1 LETGRTGFCAL
12 ANVPGSSYL
21 SARMLLQGSEEG
33 SAGAPAAAEGGVSI
47 ADKLFVRVRK
57 DLLARARATPLST
70 YRIQLHK
77 GFTFQDARAVVPYLA
92 RLGVSDFYASP
103 YLKASPGS
111 THGYDCVD
119 HQQLNPEVGSA
130 EEHAA
135 LCHALRE
142 QGMGQVLDVVPNHMG
157 IERFNALWFEV
168 LENGPSSM
176 YAKYFDIDWA
186 PVKAELRDK
195 VLLPILGDQYGIVLE
210 NGELKLGYRD
220 GAFFIRYY
228 DHLLPLAPR
237 QYANVLR
244 PGLAELETRLGATNP
259 HLIELQSILT
269 AIEHL
274 PSRTETEQAKV
285 IERNREKE
293 VIKRRLT
300 AVVEAS
306 PELAAFVAARVEAC
320 NGTAGNPRSFDTLD
334 ALLAGCSYRLAH
346 WRVAGEEIN
355 YRRFF
360 DINGLAAIR
369 VEDPEVFDEAH
380 ARVLDWLSRGCV
392 TGLRIDHPDG
402 LFDPTAYFLRLQ
414 ERFFLEQARAKFL
427 EEHGESD
434 ARWPAVEQRLV
445 ERWRS
450 EVAEDLGSP
459 LRKALFVVVEKIQG
473 GRERMPEAWA
483 VHGTTGYRFANFVG
497 GVFVQPDA
505 QKQLTETY
513 HRFIGEAT
521 DFEELVYQKKLLI
534 MRTAMASEI
543 NMLAYELNR
552 ISEMHRR
559 TRDFTLNSLRRALV
573 EFIALFPVYRTYVDG
588 WRPELDARDVQYIEW
603 TIARAKERNATT
615 NVSIYDFLRNILLRR
630 YPDHL
635 NERERAAMLRF
646 AMKLQQ
652 VTGPVMAKGLE
663 DTSFYI
669 YNRLVSL
676 NEVGGEPEHFGTR
689 VPDFHQRNRERGEHW
704 PASLLTTST
713 HDTKRSEDVRAR
725 IHVLTELPEEWSR
738 RVEHWG
744 QLNAAHVSKL
754 PGGPAPSRNDE
765 YLFYQT
771 VVGTWPMGGEPLSIP
786 ELEDFQRRVREYMGK
801 AIKEAKVR
809 TSWTNPDADYDT
821 AVARF
826 VDACFDPGRSAAF
839 LEDVRQFKRRI
850 EPAGQLN
857 SLGQLALKLASPGVV
872 DTYQGCELWDLSLV
886 DPDNRRPVDFEL
898 RARLLEALDREAAQD
913 AAGLCERLLADRDD
927 GRIKLYTLAQGL
939 RLRQRQQALFRAGG
953 YHELELE
960 GPRARTAVAFA
971 RKHEEALVITAVPR
985 FTLSALEGEGGL
997 ARAYEGTFVA
1007 LPEAYGGMMFRDVFT
1022 GREVRPERGTT
1033 GGVVLPLSPLLAG
1046 FPVVLLERSKG

>member
-1 LETGRTGFCAL
+1 
-12 ANVPGSSYL
+12 
-21 SARMLLQGSEEG
+21 M
-33 SAGAPAAAEGGVSI
+33 SI
-47 ADKLFVRVRK
+47 ADRLFGRVREA
-57 DLLARARATPLST
+57 LLARARATPLST

-77 GFTFQDARAVVPYLA
+77 GFTFQDAKAVVPYLS
-92 RLGVSDFYASP
+92 RLGVSDLYASP
-103 YLKASPGS
+103 YLKATPGS

-119 HQQLNPEVGSA
+119 HQHLNPEVGSS

-135 LCHALRE
+135 LCGTLRD
-142 QGMGQVLDVVPNHMG
+142 QGLGQVLDVVPNHMG
-157 IERFNALWFEV
+157 IERFNALWFDV
-168 LENGPSSM
+168 LENGPSSL

-186 PVKAELRDK
+186 PVKVELRDK

-210 NGELKLGYRD
+210 RGELKLGYRD
-220 GAFFIRYY
+220 GAFFIHYY

-237 QYANVLR
+237 QYGNVLR
-244 PGLAELETRLGATNP
+244 PGLEELETRLGATSP

-274 PSRTETEQAKV
+274 PARTETERRKV

-293 VIKRRLT
+293 VIKRRLA

-306 PELAAFVAARVEAC
+306 PEVAAFVAARVEAC
-320 NGTAGNPRSFDTLD
+320 NGTPGNARSFDTLD
-334 ALLAGCSYRLAH
+334 GLLAGCSYRLAH

-369 VEDPEVFDEAH
+369 VEDPDVFDEAH
-380 ARVLDWLSRGCV
+380 ARIFDWLSQGYV

-414 ERFFLEQARAKFL
+414 ERFFLEQARALFQQ
-427 EEHGESD
+427 EQSGNQE
-434 ARWPAVEQRLV
+434 RWPAVEQRLK
-445 ERWRS
+445 ERWQT
-450 EVAEDLGSP
+450 EVAEDIGSP
-459 LRKALFVVVEKIQG
+459 LRRALFVVVEKIQG
-473 GRERMPEAWA
+473 GRERIPEAWA
-483 VHGTTGYRFANFVG
+483 VHGTTGYRFANAVG
-497 GVFVQPDA
+497 GVFVQTDA
-505 QKQLTETY
+505 EKQLTDTY
-513 HRFIGEAT
+513 HRFTGYAT

-534 MRTAMASEI
+534 MRTAMSSEL

-552 ISEMHRR
+552 ISEMNRR

-588 WRPELDARDVQYIEW
+588 WRPELDARDVQYVQW

-615 NVSIYDFLRNILLRR
+615 NVSIYDFLQDILLRR
-630 YPDHL
+630 YPEHL
-635 NERERAAMLRF
+635 NEHERASMLRF

-689 VPDFHQRNRERGEHW
+689 VSVFHQRNRERAEHW

-725 IHVLTELPEEWSR
+725 LHVLSELPEEWSQ
-738 RVEHWG
+738 RVEHWA
-744 QLNAAHVSKL
+744 QLNAQHL
-754 PGGPAPSRNDE
+754 TQFPGGPAPSRNDE

-771 VVGTWPMGGEPLSIP
+771 VVGAWPMGESLSGP
-786 ELEDFQRRVREYMGK
+786 ELEDFQRRVREYMAK

-809 TSWTNPDADYDT
+809 TSWTNPNADYDT
-821 AVARF
+821 AMARF
-826 VDACFDPGRSAAF
+826 VDACFDPGKSAAF
-839 LEDVRQFKRRI
+839 LEDVRKFKRRI
-850 EPAGQLN
+850 ELAGQLN
-857 SLGQLALKLASPGVV
+857 SLGQLVLKLGSPGVV

-886 DPDNRRPVDFEL
+886 DPDNRRPVDYHL
-898 RARLLEALDREAAQD
+898 RSRLLEELDQEAAAD
-913 AAGLCERLLADRDD
+913 PAALCARLVANRDD
-927 GRIKLYTLAQGL
+927 GRIKLYTLVQGL
-939 RLRQRQQALFRAGG
+939 RLRQRQAALFRAGG

-960 GPRARTAVAFA
+960 GSRARAAIAFA
-971 RKHEEALVITAVPR
+971 REHQEAFVLVAVPR

-997 ARAYEGTFVA
+997 SGAYEGTFVA

-1022 GREVRPERGTT
+1022 GREVRPERLKT
-1033 GGVVLPLSPLLAG
+1033 GGVGLPLSPLLAT

>member
-1 LETGRTGFCAL
+1 
-12 ANVPGSSYL
+12 
-21 SARMLLQGSEEG
+21 MLRQGLEEG
-33 SAGAPAAAEGGVSI
+33 SNAAPGAAERGAAI
-47 ADKLFVRVRK
+47 AERLYARVREE
-57 DLLARARATPLST
+57 LLARARTTPLST
-70 YRIQLHK
+70 YRVQLHQ
-77 GFTFQDARAVVPYLA
+77 GFNFREAQAVVPYLA

-103 YLKASPGS
+103 YLKATPGS

-119 HQQLNPEVGSA
+119 HQHLNPEVGTA
-130 EEHAA
+130 EEHLA
-135 LCHALRE
+135 LCRALE
-142 QGMGQVLDVVPNHMG
+142 EKGLGHVLDVVPNHMG
-157 IERFNALWFEV
+157 IERFNSLWFDV
-168 LENGPSSM
+168 LENGPSSV
-176 YAKYFDIDWA
+176 YAKYFDIDWK
-186 PVKAELRDK
+186 PVKDELQDK

-220 GAFFIRYY
+220 GAFFIHYY

-237 QYANVLR
+237 QYGNVLR
-244 PGLAELETRLGATNP
+244 PGLQELEARLGESHP

-274 PSRTETEQAKV
+274 PTRTETERPKV
-285 IERNREKE
+285 LERNREKE
-293 VIKRRLT
+293 VIKRRLA

-306 PELAAFVAARVEAC
+306 PEVATFVSACVDSC
-320 NGTAGNPRSFDTLD
+320 NGTPGNPRSFDRLD

-380 ARVLDWLSRGCV
+380 ARIFDWLRQGCV

-414 ERFFLEQARAKFL
+414 ERFFVEQVRARFQ
-427 EEHGESD
+427 EEFGDSD
-434 ARWPAVEQRLV
+434 TRWSVVEQRLL
-445 ERWRS
+445 ELWRT
-450 EVAEDLGSP
+450 EVAEDVASP
-459 LRKALFVVVEKIQG
+459 LRKALYVVVEKIQG
-473 GRERMPEAWA
+473 GRERIPEAWA
-483 VHGTTGYRFANFVG
+483 VHGTTGYRFANSVG
-497 GVFVQPDA
+497 GVFVQAEAEKP
-505 QKQLTETY
+505 LTETY
-513 HRFIGEAT
+513 HRFIGQAP
-521 DFEELVYQKKLLI
+521 DFEELVRQKKLLI
-534 MRTAMASEI
+534 MSTAMSSEI
-543 NMLAYELNR
+543 NMLAHELNR
-552 ISEMHRR
+552 ISEMNRR
-559 TRDFTLNSLRRALV
+559 TRDFTLNSLRRALG

-615 NVSIYDFLRNILLRR
+615 NVSIFDFLGDILLRR
-630 YPDHL
+630 YPEHL
-635 NERERAAMLRF
+635 NENERAVMLRF

-689 VPDFHQRNRERGEHW
+689 AVSFHQRNRERAEHW

-725 IHVLTELPEEWSR
+725 LNVLTELPQEWSE
-738 RVEHWG
+738 RVERWSK
-744 QLNAAHVSKL
+744 LNAAHVSTL
-754 PGGPAPSRNDE
+754 PGGAAPSRNDE

-771 VVGTWPMGGEPLSIP
+771 IVGAWPMGGEPLSQT
-786 ELEDFQRRVREYMGK
+786 EHEDLQRRVREYMAK

-809 TSWTNPDADYDT
+809 TSWTKPDADYDT

-826 VDACFDPGRSAAF
+826 VDGCFDWKKSAEF
-839 LEDVRQFKRRI
+839 LEDVRQFKHRI

-857 SLGQLALKLASPGVV
+857 ALGQLVLKLASPGVV

-886 DPDNRRPVDFEL
+886 DPDNRRPVDYGL
-898 RARLLEALDREAAQD
+898 RAKLLDALDQESSGNLL
-913 AAGLCERLLADRDD
+913 GLCAKLKAHMDD
-927 GRIKLYTLAQGL
+927 GRVKLYVLAQGL
-939 RLRQRQQALFRAGG
+939 RLRQRQASLFRSGG
-953 YHELELE
+953 YRELELT
-960 GPRARTAVAFA
+960 GPRERAAVALA
-971 RKHEEALVITAVPR
+971 REHGESVVLAVVPR
-985 FTLSALEGEGGL
+985 FTLPALEGEGGL
-997 ARAYEGTFVA
+997 SRAYEGTFVT
-1007 LPEAYGGMMFRDVFT
+1007 LPDAYEGMMFRDVFT

-1033 GGVVLPLSPLLAG
+1033 GGVVLPLSPLLAN
-1046 FPVVLLERSKG
+1046 FPVILLERSTG

>member
-1 LETGRTGFCAL
+1 
-12 ANVPGSSYL
+12 
-21 SARMLLQGSEEG
+21 MLLQGLEEG
-33 SAGAPAAAEGGVSI
+33 TAAAPQAAETEVSI
-47 ADKLFVRVRK
+47 ADRLFGRVREA
-57 DLLARARATPLST
+57 LLARARATPLST

-77 GFTFQDARAVVPYLA
+77 GFTFQDAKAVVPYLS
-92 RLGVSDFYASP
+92 RLGVSDLYASP
-103 YLKASPGS
+103 YLKATPGS

-119 HQQLNPEVGSA
+119 HQHLNPEVGSA

-135 LCHALRE
+135 LCGALRD

-157 IERFNALWFEV
+157 IERFNALWFDV
-168 LENGPSSM
+168 LENGPSSL

-186 PVKAELRDK
+186 PVKVELRDK

-210 NGELKLGYRD
+210 RGELKLGYRD
-220 GAFFIRYY
+220 GAFFIHYY

-244 PGLAELETRLGATNP
+244 PGLEELETRLGATSP

-274 PSRTETEQAKV
+274 PARTETERRKV

-293 VIKRRLT
+293 VIKRRLR

-306 PELAAFVAARVEAC
+306 PEVAAFVAARVEAC
-320 NGTAGNPRSFDTLD
+320 NGTPGNARSFDTLD
-334 ALLAGCSYRLAH
+334 SLLAGCSYRLAH

-369 VEDPEVFDEAH
+369 VEDSEVFDEAH
-380 ARVLDWLSRGCV
+380 ARVFDWLSQGYV

-414 ERFFLEQARAKFL
+414 ERFFLEQARALFQK
-427 EEHGESD
+427 EQSGNE
-434 ARWPAVEQRLV
+434 ARWPAVEQRLK
-445 ERWRS
+445 ERWQA
-450 EVAEDLGSP
+450 EVADDIGSP
-459 LRKALFVVVEKIQG
+459 LRRALFVVVEKIQG
-473 GRERMPEAWA
+473 GRERIPEAWA
-483 VHGTTGYRFANFVG
+483 VHGTTGYRFANAVG
-497 GVFVQPDA
+497 GVFVQTDA
-505 QKQLTETY
+505 EKQLTDTY
-513 HRFIGEAT
+513 HRFTGHVT

-534 MRTAMASEI
+534 MRTAMSSEI

-552 ISEMHRR
+552 ISEMNRR
-559 TRDFTLNSLRRALV
+559 TRDFTLNSLRRALI

-588 WRPELDARDVQYIEW
+588 WRPELDARDVQYIQW
-603 TIARAKERNATT
+603 TIARVKERNATT
-615 NVSIYDFLRNILLRR
+615 NVSIYDFLQDILLRR
-630 YPDHL
+630 YPEHL
-635 NERERAAMLRF
+635 NDTERASMLRF

-676 NEVGGEPEHFGTR
+676 NEVGGEPEHFGMR
-689 VPDFHQRNRERGEHW
+689 VSVFHQRNRERAEHW

-725 IHVLTELPEEWSR
+725 LHVLSELPEEWSQ
-738 RVEHWG
+738 RVEHWA
-744 QLNAAHVSKL
+744 QLNAQHLTQL

-771 VVGTWPMGGEPLSIP
+771 VVGAWPMGESLSGP
-786 ELEDFQRRVREYMGK
+786 ELEDFQRRVREYMAK

-809 TSWTNPDADYDT
+809 TSWTNPDADYD
-821 AVARF
+821 AAMARF
-826 VDACFDPGRSAAF
+826 VDACFDPGKSAAF
-839 LEDVRQFKRRI
+839 LEDVRKFKRRI

-857 SLGQLALKLASPGVV
+857 SLGQLVLKLGSPGVV

-886 DPDNRRPVDFEL
+886 DPDNRRPVDYRL
-898 RARLLEALDREAAQD
+898 RSRLLEELDQEAAAD
-913 AAGLCERLLADRDD
+913 PAALCARLVANRDD
-927 GRIKLYTLAQGL
+927 GRIKLYTLVQGL
-939 RLRQRQQALFRAGG
+939 RLRQRQAALFRAGG

-960 GPRARTAVAFA
+960 GSRARAAIAFA
-971 RKHEEALVITAVPR
+971 REHQESFVLVAVPR

-997 ARAYEGTFVA
+997 SGAYEGTFVA

-1022 GREVRPERGTT
+1022 GREVRPERLKT
-1033 GGVVLPLSPLLAG
+1033 GGVGLPLSPLLAT
-1046 FPVVLLERSKG
+1046 FPVVVLERSKG

>member
-1 LETGRTGFCAL
+1 
-12 ANVPGSSYL
+12 
-21 SARMLLQGSEEG
+21 MLLQGLEEG
-33 SAGAPAAAEGGVSI
+33 SAAAPQAVETEVSI
-47 ADKLFVRVRK
+47 ADRLFGRVREA
-57 DLLARARATPLST
+57 LLARARATPLST

-77 GFTFQDARAVVPYLA
+77 GFTFQDAKAVVPYLS
-92 RLGVSDFYASP
+92 RLGVSDLYASP
-103 YLKASPGS
+103 YLRATPGS

-119 HQQLNPEVGSA
+119 HQHLNPEVGSS

-135 LCHALRE
+135 LCGALRD

-157 IERFNALWFEV
+157 IERFNALWFDV
-168 LENGPSSM
+168 LENGPSSL

-186 PVKAELRDK
+186 PVKVELRDK

-210 NGELKLGYRD
+210 RGELKLGFRD
-220 GAFFIRYY
+220 GAFFIHYY

-244 PGLAELETRLGATNP
+244 PGLEELEARLGPTSP

-274 PSRTETEQAKV
+274 PARTETERRKV

-293 VIKRRLT
+293 VIKRRLRM
-300 AVVEAS
+300 VVEIS
-306 PELAAFVAARVEAC
+306 PEVAAFVAARVEAC
-320 NGTAGNPRSFDTLD
+320 NGTPGNARSFDTLD
-334 ALLAGCSYRLAH
+334 SLLAGCSYRLAH

-369 VEDPEVFDEAH
+369 VEDSEVFDEAH
-380 ARVLDWLSRGCV
+380 SRIFDWLSQGCV

-414 ERFFLEQARAKFL
+414 ERFFLEQSRALFQK
-427 EEHGESD
+427 EQSGNE
-434 ARWPAVEQRLV
+434 ARWPAVEQRLK
-445 ERWRS
+445 ERWQT
-450 EVAEDLGSP
+450 EVADDIGSP
-459 LRKALFVVVEKIQG
+459 LRRALFVVVEKIQG
-473 GRERMPEAWA
+473 GRERIPEAWA
-483 VHGTTGYRFANFVG
+483 VHGTTGYRFANAVG
-497 GVFVQPDA
+497 GVFVQTDA
-505 QKQLTETY
+505 EKQLTDTY
-513 HRFIGEAT
+513 HRFTGHAT

-534 MRTAMASEI
+534 MRTAMSSEI

-552 ISEMHRR
+552 ISEMNRR

-588 WRPELDARDVQYIEW
+588 WRPELDARDVQYIQW
-603 TIARAKERNATT
+603 TIARVKERNATT
-615 NVSIYDFLRNILLRR
+615 NVSIYDFLQDILLRR
-630 YPDHL
+630 YPEHL
-635 NERERAAMLRF
+635 NDTERASMLRF

-676 NEVGGEPEHFGTR
+676 NEVGGEPEHFGMR
-689 VPDFHQRNRERGEHW
+689 VSVFHQRNRERAEHW

-725 IHVLTELPEEWSR
+725 LHVLSELPEEWSQ
-738 RVEHWG
+738 RVEHWA
-744 QLNAAHVSKL
+744 QLNAQHLTQL

-771 VVGTWPMGGEPLSIP
+771 VVGAWPMGESLSGP
-786 ELEDFQRRVREYMGK
+786 ELEDFQRRVREYMAK

-809 TSWTNPDADYDT
+809 TSWTNPDADYD
-821 AVARF
+821 AAMARF
-826 VDACFDPGRSAAF
+826 VDACFDPGKSAAF
-839 LEDVRQFKRRI
+839 LEDVRKFKRRI
-850 EPAGQLN
+850 EPAGQVN
-857 SLGQLALKLASPGVV
+857 SLGQLVLKLGSPGVV

-886 DPDNRRPVDFEL
+886 DPDNRRPVDYGLRSRMLEEL
-898 RARLLEALDREAAQD
+898 DQEAAADPAALCARLV
-913 AAGLCERLLADRDD
+913 AGRDD
-927 GRIKLYTLAQGL
+927 GRIKLYTLLQGL
-939 RLRQRQQALFRAGG
+939 RLRQRQAALFRAGG

-960 GPRARTAVAFA
+960 GPRARAAIAFA
-971 RKHEEALVITAVPR
+971 REHQEAFVLVAVPR

-997 ARAYEGTFVA
+997 SGAYEGTFVA

-1022 GREVRPERGTT
+1022 GREVRPERLKT
-1033 GGVVLPLSPLLAG
+1033 GGVGLPLSPLLAT

>member
-1 LETGRTGFCAL
+1 
-12 ANVPGSSYL
+12 
-21 SARMLLQGSEEG
+21 MEEG
-33 SAGAPAAAEGGVSI
+33 TSAVAGSAEREMSI
-47 ADKLFVRVRK
+47 ADRLYTRVREE
-57 DLLARARATPLST
+57 LLTRARTTPLST
-70 YRIQLHK
+70 YRMQLHQ

-92 RLGVSDFYASP
+92 KLGVSDFYASP

-119 HQQLNPEVGSA
+119 HQQLNPEVGSP
-130 EEHAA
+130 ESHAA
-135 LCHALRE
+135 LCGELKQHGL
-142 QGMGQVLDVVPNHMG
+142 GQVLDVVPNHMG
-157 IERFNALWFEV
+157 IERFNRLWFDV
-168 LENGPSSM
+168 LENGPSSV

-186 PVKAELRDK
+186 PVKSELRDK

-220 GAFFIRYY
+220 GAFFIHYY

-237 QYANVLR
+237 QYGHVLQ
-244 PGLAELETRLGATNP
+244 PGLEGLEARLGPSNP

-274 PSRTETEQAKV
+274 PARTETERAKV

-293 VIKRRLT
+293 VIKRRLA
-300 AVVEAS
+300 AVVAAS
-306 PELAAFVAARVEAC
+306 PEVAAYVSSCVEAC
-320 NGTAGNPRSFDTLD
+320 NGTKGNSRSFDRLD

-380 ARVLDWLSRGCV
+380 ARVFDWLREGCV

-414 ERFFLEQARAKFL
+414 ERFFLERTRALFQAEL
-427 EEHGESD
+427 GEAD
-434 ARWPAVEQRLV
+434 ARWAGVEQQVL
-445 ERWRS
+445 ERWRA
-450 EVAEDLGSP
+450 EVADSGST
-459 LRKALFVVVEKIQG
+459 LRRALFVVVEKIQG
-473 GRERMPEAWA
+473 GKERMPEAWA
-483 VHGTTGYRFANFVG
+483 VHGTTGYRFANAVSG
-497 GVFVQPDA
+497 LFVQPGA
-505 QKQLTETY
+505 EKQLTDTY
-513 HRFIGEAT
+513 HRFIGEAP
-521 DFEELVYQKKLLI
+521 DFEELVYQKKQLI
-534 MRTAMASEI
+534 MRTAMSSEI

-552 ISEMHRR
+552 ISEMNRR

-603 TIARAKERNATT
+603 TIARAKARNATT
-615 NVSIYDFLRNILLRR
+615 NASIYDFLRDILLRR
-630 YPDHL
+630 YPEHL
-635 NERERAAMLRF
+635 NETERAVMLRF

-663 DTSFYI
+663 DTAFYI

-676 NEVGGEPEHFGTR
+676 NEVGGEPEHFGMQVST
-689 VPDFHQRNRERGEHW
+689 FHQRNMERAEHW

-725 IHVLTELPEEWSR
+725 LNVLTELPEEWSQ
-738 RVEHWG
+738 RVQRWA
-744 QLNAAHVSKL
+744 QLNAGHVSQL
-754 PGGPAPSRNDE
+754 PSGPAPSRNDE

-771 VVGTWPMGGEPLSIP
+771 VVGAWPMGQALSRP
-786 ELEDFQRRVREYMGK
+786 ALEDFQRRVREYMAK

-809 TSWTNPDADYDT
+809 TSWTNPDGEYDT

-826 VDACFDPGRSAAF
+826 VDACFDPDRSAVF
-839 LEDVRQFKRRI
+839 LEEARQFKRRI
-850 EPAGQLN
+850 ERAGQLN
-857 SLGQLALKLASPGVV
+857 ALGQQVLKLGSPGAV

-886 DPDNRRPVDFEL
+886 DPDNRRPVDFTL
-898 RARLLEALDREAAQD
+898 RARLLEALDREAAED
-913 AAGLCERLLADRDD
+913 ARGLCSRLTADMDD
-927 GRIKLYTLAQGL
+927 GRVKLYTLSQGL
-939 RLRQRQQALFRAGG
+939 RLRQRQAALFRRGS
-953 YHELELE
+953 YRELELE
-960 GPRARTAVAFA
+960 GPRARAMVAFA
-971 RKHEEALVITAVPR
+971 REHEDAVVLTAAPR

-997 ARAYEGTFVA
+997 AQAYEGTFIV

-1022 GREVRPERGTT
+1022 GRQVRPERGET
-1033 GGVVLPLSPLLAG
+1033 GGLVLPVARLLEG

>member
-1 LETGRTGFCAL
+1 
-12 ANVPGSSYL
+12 
-21 SARMLLQGSEEG
+21 MLLQGLEEG
-33 SAGAPAAAEGGVSI
+33 SAASPQAAEGGVSA
-47 ADKLFVRVRK
+47 ADKLFARLRE
-57 DLLARARATPLST
+57 DLLARARATPVST

-77 GFTFQDARAVVPYLA
+77 GFTFQQARAVVPYLA

-119 HQQLNPEVGSA
+119 HQQLNPEVGSP

-135 LCHALRE
+135 LCHVLRE
-142 QGMGQVLDVVPNHMG
+142 HGLGQVLDVVPNHMG
-157 IERFNALWFEV
+157 IERFNALWFDV
-168 LENGPSSM
+168 LENGPSSV

-210 NGELKLGYRD
+210 RGELRLGFRA
-220 GAFFIRYY
+220 GAFFIHYY

-237 QYANVLR
+237 QYAHVLR
-244 PGLAELETRLGATNP
+244 PGLEELEPRLGATNP

-274 PSRTETEQAKV
+274 PPRTETERPKV

-293 VIKRRLT
+293 VIKRRLA

-306 PELAAFVAARVEAC
+306 AEVASFVAARVEAC
-320 NGTAGNPRSFDTLD
+320 NGAPGNPRSFDTLD
-334 ALLAGCSYRLAH
+334 ALLGGCSYRLAH

-380 ARVLDWLSRGCV
+380 ARILDWLSHGLI

-414 ERFFLEQARAKFL
+414 ERFFLELARVRFR

-434 ARWPAVEQRLV
+434 ARWSAVEQRLL

-450 EVAEDLGSP
+450 EVAEDQGSP

-473 GRERMPEAWA
+473 GRERMPESWA
-483 VHGTTGYRFANFVG
+483 VHGTTGYRFANSVG
-497 GVFVQPDA
+497 GVFLQPDSE
-505 QKQLTETY
+505 KQLTETY

-521 DFEELVYQKKLLI
+521 NFEELVYQKKLLI

-552 ISEMHRR
+552 ISEMNRR
-559 TRDFTLNSLRRALV
+559 TRDFTLNSLRRTLV

-615 NVSIYDFLRNILLRR
+615 NVSIYDFLRDILLRR
-630 YPDHL
+630 YPEHT
-635 NERERAAMLRF
+635 NEKERGFMLRF
-646 AMKLQQ
+646 VMKLQQ

-689 VPDFHQRNRERGEHW
+689 VSAFHQRNRERSEHW

-725 IHVLTELPEEWSR
+725 LHVLTELPEEWSR
-738 RVEHWG
+738 RVEHWS
-744 QLNAAHVSKL
+744 QLNAAHVTAL

-771 VVGTWPMGGEPLSIP
+771 VVGAWPMGEALSAA
-786 ELEDFQRRVREYMGK
+786 ELGDFQRRVRDYMAK
-801 AIKEAKVR
+801 ALKEAKVR
-809 TSWTNPDADYDT
+809 TSWTNPDAEYDS

-839 LEDVRQFKRRI
+839 LDEVRQFKRRM

-857 SLGQLALKLASPGVV
+857 SLGQLVLKLASPGVV

-886 DPDNRRPVDFEL
+886 DPDNRRPVDFA
-898 RARLLEALDREAAQD
+898 ARSRMLEVLDHETAGD
-913 AAGLCERLLADRDD
+913 PAGLCARLLADRDD
-927 GRIKLYTLAQGL
+927 GRVKLYTLAQGL
-939 RLRQRQQALFRAGG
+939 RLRQRQRALFRAGG

-960 GPRARTAVAFA
+960 GPRARAAVAFA
-971 RKHEEALVITAVPR
+971 REHEEAVVIAAVPR
-985 FTLSALEGEGGL
+985 FTLAALEGEGGL

-1022 GREVRPERGTT
+1022 GREVRPERGPT

>member
-1 LETGRTGFCAL
+1 
-12 ANVPGSSYL
+12 
-21 SARMLLQGSEEG
+21 MLLQGLEEG
-33 SAGAPAAAEGGVSI
+33 SAAAPQAAEGEVSI
-47 ADKLFVRVRK
+47 ADRLFARIRE

-70 YRIQLHK
+70 YRLQLHK
-77 GFTFQDARAVVPYLA
+77 GFTFQDAQAVVPYLS
-92 RLGVSDFYASP
+92 RLGVSELYASP

-119 HQQLNPEVGSA
+119 HQRLNPEVGSP

-135 LCHALRE
+135 LCSALRE
-142 QGMGQVLDVVPNHMG
+142 HGLGQVLDVVPNHMG
-157 IERFNALWFEV
+157 IERFNALWCDV
-168 LENGPSSM
+168 LENGPASL

-210 NGELKLGYRD
+210 RGELKLGYRD
-220 GAFFIRYY
+220 GAFFIHYY

-237 QYANVLR
+237 QYGNVLR
-244 PGLAELETRLGATNP
+244 PGLEELETRLGATSP

-274 PSRTETEQAKV
+274 PSRTETERPKV
-285 IERNREKE
+285 VERNREKE
-293 VIKRRLT
+293 VIKRRLA

-306 PELAAFVAARVEAC
+306 PDVAAYVAARVEAC
-320 NGTAGNPRSFDTLD
+320 NGTPGNPRSFDTLD

-380 ARVLDWLSRGCV
+380 ARIFDWLRQGYV

-414 ERFFLEQARAKFL
+414 ERFFLEQARKCFH
-427 EEHGESD
+427 EERGNEGQ
-434 ARWPAVEQRLV
+434 WPAVEQRLR
-445 ERWRS
+445 ERWHA
-450 EVAEDLGSP
+450 EVAEDIGSP
-459 LRKALFVVVEKIQG
+459 LRRALFVVVEKIQG
-473 GRERMPEAWA
+473 GRERIPESWA
-483 VHGTTGYRFANFVG
+483 VHGTTGYRFANAVG

-505 QKQLTETY
+505 EKQLTDTY
-513 HRFIGEAT
+513 HRFIGQAT

-552 ISEMHRR
+552 ISEMNRR
-559 TRDFTLNSLRRALV
+559 TRDFTLNILRRALV

-588 WRPELDARDVQYIEW
+588 WRPELDARDVQYIQW
-603 TIARAKERNATT
+603 TIARVKERNATT
-615 NVSIYDFLRNILLRR
+615 NVSIYDFLQDILLRR
-630 YPDHL
+630 YPEHV
-635 NERERAAMLRF
+635 NETERAVMLRF

-663 DTSFYI
+663 DTAFYI
-669 YNRLVSL
+669 YNRLVAL
-676 NEVGGEPEHFGTR
+676 NEVGGEPEHFGMR
-689 VPDFHQRNRERGEHW
+689 VSVFHQRNRERTEHW

-725 IHVLTELPEEWSR
+725 LHVLSELPEEWSH
-738 RVEHWG
+738 RVELWA
-744 QLNAAHVSKL
+744 QLNAQHRTEL
-754 PGGPAPSRNDE
+754 PSGLAPSRNDE

-771 VVGTWPMGGEPLSIP
+771 VVGAWPMGESLSGP
-786 ELEDFQRRVREYMGK
+786 ELEDFRRRVREYMAK

-821 AVARF
+821 AMARF
-826 VDACFDPGRSAAF
+826 VEACLDPGRSAAF
-839 LEDVRQFKRRI
+839 LEDMRQFKRRI
-850 EPAGQLN
+850 EPAGQL
-857 SLGQLALKLASPGVV
+857 SALGQLVLKLGSPGVV

-886 DPDNRRPVDFEL
+886 DPDNRRPVDYRL
-898 RARLLEALDREAAQD
+898 RARLLEGLDQEAAAD
-913 AAGLCERLLADRDD
+913 PAALCARLVENRDD

-939 RLRQRQQALFRAGG
+939 RLRQRQAALFRAGG

-960 GPRARTAVAFA
+960 GPRARAAVAFT
-971 RKHEEALVITAVPR
+971 REHEEAIVLVAVPR

-997 ARAYEGTFVA
+997 GSAYEGTFVA

-1022 GREVRPERGTT
+1022 GREVRPERLKT
-1033 GGVVLPLSPLLAG
+1033 GGVGLPLSPLLAT